1 MHLPMFALIEKKL
14 KVSCMIGKPSNLRQL
29 NQDEQILRPRVAEA
43 TALGL
48 GAAGATALGLGV
60 ANLAN

>member
-1 MHLPMFALIEKKL
+1 
-14 KVSCMIGKPSNLRQL
+14 MIGKPSNLRQL

-43 TALGL
+43 IALGL